1 MQKVRK
7 GQEACK
13 GLPAQQSPCK
23 VRSQKFSSMAEDGS
37 NRKSWGK
44 GQGGANVTTVTMA
57 EDQKGLIDQEGRFRS
72 IGGRQNGNRQRSDGG
87 VKGRD
92 AGNYLQINS
101 SRIYCT
107 ADDTELTSCP
117 QKGKKV
123 RVCFCNWSDWKYIH
137 ILSVRM
143 QMA

>member
-1 MQKVRK
+1 
-7 GQEACK
+7 
-13 GLPAQQSPCK
+13 
-23 VRSQKFSSMAEDGS
+23 
-37 NRKSWGK
+37 
-44 GQGGANVTTVTMA
+44 MA

-107 ADDTELTSCP
+107 ADDTELTSCL
-117 QKGKKV
+117 KKAKRFMCAPV
-123 RVCFCNWSDWKYIH
+123 IGAIGSTYISFQLECKWLEMSPCFRSFGFKLH
-137 ILSVRM
+137 
-143 QMA
+143 